1 MAKRLFLLT
10 ALSFLLV
17 SILVN
22 RLSSNF
28 YRDLAQSGKK
38 VLVERKETRKILV
51 STDNSTTLKSFG
63 LFPIEQDDGLA
74 LALLLKAHRDG
85 RLQILGITSTF
96 GNADGERTY
105 EVTKQQ
111 VELSQ
116 VQVPV
121 VKGALRA
128 GQEDSPATEFI
139 AQTLREAEGKVTL
152 IALGPVTD
160 YAAVFRKNPDLVEKV
175 DLFFFIRSG
184 PYYLPPYWYLF
195 SFNALK
201 DIAAARFLNKLP
213 APKAMI
219 GKEIT
224 QVFLTNEDILKIKQN
239 LHPMIQFVTRELVG
253 WNLVN
258 NFLPHPGYLQRR
270 GNMCPWDLVWS
281 LYLVQPDLFETY
293 HQEGLLFF
301 IRIKNLSELKTAA
314 IETLKDF

>member
-1 MAKRLFLLT
+1 MAKVKVLLLT
-10 ALSFLLV
+10 ALFFLLG

-28 YRDLAQSGKK
+28 YRDLAQGEKEI
-38 VLVERKETRKILV
+38 LVEEKETRKILV
-51 STDNSTTLKSFG
+51 STDNSATLKSFG

-85 RLQILGITSTF
+85 KMQILGITSTF
-96 GNADGERTY
+96 GNANGERTY
-105 EVTKQQ
+105 EITKKQI
-111 VELSQ
+111 ELSQ
-116 VQVPV
+116 VPVPV

-139 AQTLREAEGKVTL
+139 ARTLRKAKGKVTL
-152 IALGPVTD
+152 VALGPVTD
-160 YAAVFRKNPDLVEKV
+160 YAAVFRKNPELVEKV

-201 DIAAARFLNKLP
+201 DISAAQFLNKLP
-213 APKAMI
+213 VPKAMI

-224 QVFLTNEDILKIKQN
+224 QIFLTNEDVGTIKHN
-239 LHPMIQFVTRELVG
+239 PHPMIQFVARELAG
-253 WNLVN
+253 WNLAN
-258 NFLPHPGYLQRR
+258 KFQPQPGYLQRR

-281 LYLVQPDLFETY
+281 LYLAQPDLFETY
-293 HQEGLLFF
+293 HQEGLLF